1 MRRIFVAASIA
12 GAGLLIGIVLLRPGP
27 SAAKPG
33 KEGADPAVVKPA
45 AQLPIGNVIL
55 YSSGVGY
62 FQREGKVVG
71 NTRIDLSFPASDIN
85 DLLKSMVLR
94 DLNGGH
100 VSAVS
105 YDSHDPVDKTLKS
118 FAINL
123 NGNPSFS
130 AILNQARGEKVEA
143 VLQQSNA
150 TQPGTLTGAIV
161 GVEKQK
167 QQVGKDAV
175 IENEVLNLW
184 CAEGMR
190 SVKLAEVQR
199 LRFLNPVLDSEVKK
213 ALETL
218 ALSHDTQKKAVSLSF
233 TGEGEREVRVGYV
246 IENPIWKTSYRLVLN
261 KEGKPFLQ
269 GWAVV
274 ENTPDEDWNNVR

>member
-1 MRRIFVAASIA
+1 M
-12 GAGLLIGIVLLRPGP
+12 
-27 SAAKPG
+27 
-33 KEGADPAVVKPA
+33 EGPAVGKPA

-71 NTRIDLSFPASDIN
+71 NARVDLSFPAQDIN

-118 FAINL
+118 FAVNL

-143 VLQQSNA
+143 VMPHSNR
-150 TQPGTLTGAIV
+150 TRPGPPTRLTM
-161 GVEKQK
+161 
-167 QQVGKDAV
+167 
-175 IENEVLNLW
+175 
-184 CAEGMR
+184 C
-190 SVKLAEVQR
+190 
-199 LRFLNPVLDSEVKK
+199 
-213 ALETL
+213 
-218 ALSHDTQKKAVSLSF
+218 
-233 TGEGEREVRVGYV
+233 
-246 IENPIWKTSYRLVLN
+246 
-261 KEGKPFLQ
+261 
-269 GWAVV
+269 
-274 ENTPDEDWNNVR
+274 